1 MQKQAGGTQ
10 FLAFLFV
17 ALVMLDRD
25 ASLASVMQNEV
36 LSKHRKAL
44 MLFGDFHLFHRNVS
58 APKGLESAV

>member
-44 MLFGDFHLFHRNVS
+44 SLSQQRQR
-58 APKGLESAV
+58 PKGLESAV